1 MEIRPLE
8 TNDSAVSGM
17 RPKRREPFNW
27 MMWLVLTVI
36 VFGAVLLLTE
46 PGTVPVIAS

>member
-1 MEIRPLE
+1 MENPDPAL
-8 TNDSAVSGM
+8 SGM

-46 PGTVPVIAS
+46 PGTVPVVAS